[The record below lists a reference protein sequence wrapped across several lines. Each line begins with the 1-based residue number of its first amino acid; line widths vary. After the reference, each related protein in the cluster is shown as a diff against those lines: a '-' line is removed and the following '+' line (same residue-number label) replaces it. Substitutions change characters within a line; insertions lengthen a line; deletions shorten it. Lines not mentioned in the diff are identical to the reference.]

1 MEKNNIENNRINVIT
16 LSDYS
21 EYVEGKHRNG
31 GTYGYD
37 CIYTYNRDTD
47 SFTYEWTT
55 TSELISDDKPS
66 GNYSLTQVLAYM
78 ANFIRRNANIPDCTV
93 YINGTV
99 IWESTPIDSQDI
111 DESSL
116 YLDE

>member
-1 MEKNNIENNRINVIT
+1 MKNNNIESNRINVIT
-16 LSDYS
+16 LADYS
-21 EYVEGKHRNG
+21 QFVDGKHRNG
-31 GTYGYD
+31 GCYGYD

-55 TSELISDDKPS
+55 TSELISDDEPS

-78 ANFIRRNANIPDCTV
+78 ANFIRRNANTPNCTV
-93 YINGTV
+93 YVNGTV
-99 IWESTPIDSQDI
+99 IWESIGIDSHDI
-111 DESSL
+111 DESGL

>member
-1 MEKNNIENNRINVIT
+1 MKNRVNVIT

-31 GTYGYD
+31 GAYGYD

-55 TSELISDDKPS
+55 TSELMSDDEPS

-78 ANFIRRNANIPDCTV
+78 ANFIRRNANTPNCTV

-99 IWESTPIDSQDI
+99 VWESTPIDSYDI
-111 DESSL
+111 DNSDL
-116 YLDE
+116 YFDE